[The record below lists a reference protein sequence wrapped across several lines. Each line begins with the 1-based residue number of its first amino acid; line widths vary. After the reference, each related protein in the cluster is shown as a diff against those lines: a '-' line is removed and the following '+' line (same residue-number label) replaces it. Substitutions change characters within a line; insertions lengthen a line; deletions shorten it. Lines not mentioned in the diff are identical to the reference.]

1 MPNRETDTQF
11 AASHLFLK
19 GAPICLS
26 LLLFVQLG
34 KILSQEF
41 AMETFNP
48 KAKEFSQQKKALIAE
63 KKQMEEQ
70 VETLRGVLCLLRCF
84 V

>member
-1 MPNRETDTQF
+1 M
-11 AASHLFLK
+11 
-19 GAPICLS
+19 
-26 LLLFVQLG
+26 
-34 KILSQEF
+34 SQEF

>member
-1 MPNRETDTQF
+1 
-11 AASHLFLK
+11 
-19 GAPICLS
+19 
-26 LLLFVQLG
+26 
-34 KILSQEF
+34 
-41 AMETFNP
+41 METFNP

-70 VETLRGVLCLLRCF
+70 VETLRGVLCLCF